1 MPSMIPRAIPAATSR
16 KGLMLAERRRAHLVE
31 LYKSGRWKRYFS
43 EQEFLA
49 RMRDAVH
56 DVELWSAATAL
67 WDEPDA
73 APMPQDICIAEPHE
87 IAVEAPLS
95 AAAPPVNVF
104 PEAAAVHADQVLG
117 SSGSLS

>member
-1 MPSMIPRAIPAATSR
+1 MIPRAIPAATSR

-73 APMPQDICIAEPHE
+73 APAPQDIRIAEPPV
-87 IAVEAPLS
+87 IAVEDSLS
-95 AAAPPVNVF
+95 SADSPVDVF
-104 PEAAAVHADQVLG
+104 PKAPAHADQVLG
-117 SSGSLS
+117 FSGSLS

>member
-73 APMPQDICIAEPHE
+73 VPMPLDIRIAGPHE
-87 IAVEAPLS
+87 IAVEDPLS
-95 AAAPPVNVF
+95 AGESPVNVF
-104 PEAAAVHADQVLG
+104 SEAAAAQADQVLG